1 MERRPSRGDTTTM
14 TTTALY
20 TSGDLARLLDA
31 KVQTVRH
38 ILQTRRHIRER
49 HRAGITKLYGAE
61 ALELVRL
68 ELEAIER
75 RQHDRKRGEAE

>member
-1 MERRPSRGDTTTM
+1 M
-14 TTTALY
+14 TTTKIF
-20 TSGDLARLLDA
+20 TSGDMARILDA

-49 HRAGITKLYGAE
+49 QRAGITKLYGA
-61 ALELVRL
+61 ATLELVRI

-75 RQHDRKRGEAE
+75 RQHKRKRGEAE